1 MFPFQGQPLQK
12 PAWLGPRSTGTR
24 AEFLSTQSRPPTHLP
39 KSGSTWGSRAP
50 RGICSLLFY
59 ETGLIS
65 LTLLVEKLRPEDKET
80 PRQGTCWPH
89 TWSQPCFLHA
99 PAVLP
104 RPAKKTQDSKLQPH
118 WLLTSHCLLSGKRE
132 GWPGGPS
139 HVMIQR
145 LGDMPGPSTTCKTQ
159 IFLRLLTFI
168 VYITLHHTWL
178 LHWGRFSNT
187 FSRFI
192 IRTVCFILTAERIDA
207 WWGERV
213 ERAKIKSQVS
223 HWWSLRSFCWMPL
236 NSGTYLMQCSG

>member
-12 PAWLGPRSTGTR
+12 LAWPGPRSTGTR

-50 RGICSLLFY
+50 RGICSLALLTVLWNWTDFCNSSSG
-59 ETGLIS
+59 ETEARG
-65 LTLLVEKLRPEDKET
+65 ET

-99 PAVLP
+99 AAVPP
-104 RPAKKTQDSKLQPH
+104 RPAKKMQDSKLQPH

-159 IFLRLLTFI
+159 ISLRLLTFI

-178 LHWGRFSNT
+178 LHWR
-187 FSRFI
+187 
-192 IRTVCFILTAERIDA
+192 IRTVCFILTAEKIDA
-207 WWGERV
+207 WWGEGLSR
-213 ERAKIKSQVS
+213 ESQD
-223 HWWSLRSFCWMPL
+223 
-236 NSGTYLMQCSG
+236 